1 MKHTPSQRIGIL
13 LLLLGLILILLWG
26 YVKAWKIQEVRQNT
40 VLQEVSSIVEDK
52 NIPIPLEAKKTL
64 SMGIVELYVQD
75 KKKVGAFY
83 SDIVGFDTLSES
95 GNVLNLWENGETF
108 LRLIEE
114 KDFTTAP
121 KTEAGLYHIAITH
134 NSRKDLATRLRNIL
148 SKAPERYQWSADH
161 SATEAFYF
169 SDPEGNGLE
178 LYYDKPRKDWV
189 WKDGK
194 PVMGSTYID
203 HIKYIQKY
211 SDIPVSEWVTTMGHV
226 HLKVGNI
233 SEAAEFY
240 EKTLLFEEM
249 NNRGDALFVSRDK
262 YHHHLGMNT
271 WLSLGALKRTKNT
284 YGLKSFE
291 IQYHDMYLYE
301 QVRNNLRRDGF
312 PIEFAPPSSIQT
324 SDPWG
329 NDVIITLSDFSDN

>member
-1 MKHTPSQRIGIL
+1 MKHTPSQRFGIL
-13 LLLLGLILILLWG
+13 LLLFGLILIMIWG
-26 YVKAWKIQEVRQNT
+26 YVKAWKLQEISKNT
-40 VLQEVSSIVEDK
+40 VLQEVSSSIQDLNTSIPVEV
-52 NIPIPLEAKKTL
+52 KKTL
-64 SMGIVELYVQD
+64 SMGIVELYVED

-83 SDIVGFDTLSES
+83 RDIVGFDTQSES

-114 KDFTTAP
+114 KNFTAAP

-134 NSRKDLATRLRNIL
+134 NSRKDLAVRLANIL
-148 SKAPERYQWSADH
+148 SKTPERYQWSADH
-161 SATEAFYF
+161 NATEAFYF

-203 HIKYIQKY
+203 HINYIEKY
-211 SDIPVSEWVTTMGHV
+211 SEVPVSEWITTMGHV

-233 SEAAEFY
+233 PEAVNFY

-271 WLSLGALKRTKNT
+271 WLSLGAGKRTKNT

-301 QVRNNLRRDGF
+301 QVRNNLRRDGY
-312 PIEFAPPSSIQT
+312 PWEFSPPSSIKIE
-324 SDPWG
+324 DPWG
-329 NDVIITLSDFSDN
+329 NTIVIIAELPLK